1 MKFVILTLNS
11 FLSDQNVKKNWI
23 YNTII
28 KGVTTYGCED
38 WQVKKIKNITG
49 FGSGLLA
56 QISKNT

>member
-1 MKFVILTLNS
+1 MLE
-11 FLSDQNVKKNWI
+11 KKCI

-28 KGVTTYGCED
+28 KSVNTYGCED